1 MILITGATGL
11 LGRSVVEQISKHL
24 EIKKFCIL
32 ARNSEKASEYVNQ
45 GIDVRIADF
54 NDKSSLEAAFQ
65 GIEKILLISTMEQ
78 NRYEQHCN
86 VIDAAKKMRVQHIV
100 YTGLAIKDIT
110 TSEVRELME
119 SHFQTEEYLEKSG
132 LEYTIV
138 RNTMYADAIPMILG
152 DISEK
157 EQVNLSGG
165 NGKVPYVLRRE
176 MGEAIANLLL
186 KEDTSQR
193 IYYITGSNQ
202 YSYQSVVETLN
213 KINKTHAQ
221 YKDIPNNVY
230 EAHLK
235 EQGMPEFLIYLTK
248 GTVVDIKNGQ
258 YEIDSDDLGALLGRP
273 SLSLEEMLSELY
285 N

>member
-1 MILITGATGL
+1 
-11 LGRSVVEQISKHL
+11 
-24 EIKKFCIL
+24 
-32 ARNSEKASEYVNQ
+32 
-45 GIDVRIADF
+45 
-54 NDKSSLEAAFQ
+54 
-65 GIEKILLISTMEQ
+65 
-78 NRYEQHCN
+78 
-86 VIDAAKKMRVQHIV
+86 
-100 YTGLAIKDIT
+100 
-110 TSEVRELME
+110 
-119 SHFQTEEYLEKSG
+119 
-132 LEYTIV
+132 
-138 RNTMYADAIPMILG
+138 
-152 DISEK
+152 
-157 EQVNLSGG
+157 
-165 NGKVPYVLRRE
+165 

-193 IYYITGSNQ
+193 IYHITGSNQ

-258 YEIDSDDLGALLGRP
+258 YEIDSDDLAALLGRP
-273 SLSLEEMLSELY
+273 SLSLEEMLSKLY